1 MKKCM
6 LLFAVVLGLFP
17 VAAQAKRTDDRATA
31 KTFDGIYKIK
41 QTGFVRRFSGD
52 CNYEQSAGEPKS
64 DYSGTGFGVS
74 GRFQFMN
81 LSAPI
86 KETYQL
92 YLWRSDIKSTNNDLG
107 ADIAITYN
115 FVFKFFLPRGPHS
128 SHADVSS
135 TGKRTTT
142 WPARPGYTDDGG
154 NVIAAVGAC
163 NMTDTVI
170 LRGTRTLR
178 SP

>member
-6 LLFAVVLGLFP
+6 LLFAVVLVLFP

-41 QTGFVRRFSGD
+41 QTEFVRRFSGD
-52 CNYEQSAGEPKS
+52 CSYEQSAGEPKP
-64 DYSGTGFGVS
+64 DYAGTGFVVS
-74 GRFQFMN
+74 GKFEFMN
-81 LSAPI
+81 LSAPV

-92 YLWRSDIKSTNNDLG
+92 YLWRSDIKATNNLSG
-107 ADIAITYN
+107 VSITYN
-115 FVFKFFLPRGPHS
+115 FVFKFFLPLGPHS
-128 SHADVSS
+128 SHANVSS
-135 TGKRTTT
+135 TAKVTTT
-142 WPARPGYTDDGG
+142 WPAKPAYTDDNG

-163 NMTDTVI
+163 TMTDTVI